1 MLNSKRTSMV
11 LVLMLMLVTLVLS
24 ACGEAATSTPAPTTK
39 AAVTAAPATTTV
51 AATTPATTTVA
62 PTTTAAPTTPAT
74 TTAAPTIVATT
85 TVAPTTAAATTIA
98 SSLQFK
104 LFTEGQFS
112 VLMPGTPK
120 LEQQQVNGS
129 GKSVTLYQYTVDLTD
144 VDATYIASYAIYP
157 TDVKLDTM
165 AVLNGARDGQV
176 GTGKL
181 TSDKDIKLGSVP
193 GKEIELTRNGV
204 YFKGRIFFT
213 GTTLYQV
220 IAGYVEGKQDDAG
233 IKTFLESF
241 KITEAPAQATPVA
254 IAATIADP
262 TEITLDPALKAALT
276 KAAPSV
282 ADLKIQMFVSDDE
295 PKHLA
300 TNTEAEITKAG
311 YKFALPGATSLVQ
324 SGTAYTGGYTLTGSP
339 DILFVIGTLTDD
351 PTQLAKNLKDFDL
364 PGMEQIDQTKFL
376 AQVKGHKS
384 LILLMTGT
392 GLGAALSGG
401 ATTTPVATTAPVVTT
416 APVATT
422 AASSNPLT
430 EIAVDPAIQ
439 AAFTKQVA
447 GVADLSVQ
455 MFVSDTA
462 PEDLATTTEAA
473 LLKTGYKF
481 ALPDHTQIYKV
492 SNGHSYAGAYAKS
505 GEQDLVLGIGTLTDD
520 QAQLASNLQELNIP
534 GLAQADSTKFL
545 AQIKGHKALVVLLSG
560 TDLIKAFNS

>member
-1 MLNSKRTSMV
+1 MV
-11 LVLMLMLVTLVLS
+11 LLLMLVLVTLVLT
-24 ACGEAATSTPAPTTK
+24 ACGEAATSTPTTKAVAATAVPATTIVAAPTTTS
-39 AAVTAAPATTTV
+39 AATKTV
-51 AATTPATTTVA
+51 AATTAPATTTVA
-62 PTTTAAPTTPAT
+62 PTT
-74 TTAAPTIVATT
+74 VAT
-85 TVAPTTAAATTIA
+85 TTAAATTIA
-98 SSLQFK
+98 ATTTVAPTSPASSLQFE
-104 LFTEGQFS
+104 LFSEGNFS

-129 GKSVTLYQYTVDLTD
+129 GKSTTLYQYTVDLTD
-144 VDATYIASYAIYP
+144 TDATYVASYAIYP
-157 TDVKLDTM
+157 ADVKLDPT
-165 AVLNGARDGQV
+165 AVLNGTRDGQV

-181 TSDKDIKLGSVP
+181 ISDKDIKLGTVP

-204 YFKGRIFFT
+204 YFKARDFFT
-213 GTTLYQV
+213 GTTLYQ
-220 IAGYVEGKQDDAG
+220 ITAGYVEGKQDAQS
-233 IKTFLESF
+233 IQTFLESF
-241 KITEAPAQATPVA
+241 KITAAPAQVTPVA
-254 IAATIADP
+254 TAATIADP
-262 TEITLDPALKAALT
+262 AEITLDPALQAALT
-276 KAAPSV
+276 KAAPGV

-300 TNTEAEITKAG
+300 TKTEADVTKAG
-311 YKFALPGATSLVQ
+311 YKFALPGATTLVQ
-324 SGTAYTGGYTLTGSP
+324 SGTAYTGGYTLAGSS
-339 DILFVIGTLTDD
+339 DLLFVIGTLSDD

-364 PGMEQIDQTKFL
+364 PGMDQIDQTKFL

-401 ATTTPVATTAPVVTT
+401 ATTTPVATTAPAV
-416 APVATT
+416 TT

-439 AAFTKQVA
+439 AAFVIQVSS
-447 GVADLSVQ
+447 VTDLSVQ

-462 PEDLATTTEAA
+462 PEDLATTTESD

-481 ALPDHTQIYKV
+481 ALSDHTQIYKV
-492 SNGHSYAGAYAKS
+492 SNGHSYAGAYAKT

-545 AQIKGHKALVVLLSG
+545 AQIKGHKTLMLLVSG
-560 TDLIKAFNS
+560 TGLLKALNP

>member
-1 MLNSKRTSMV
+1 MMFNSKRTSMV
-11 LVLMLMLVTLVLS
+11 LLLMLVLVTLVLT
-24 ACGEAATSTPAPTTK
+24 ACGEAATSTPTTKAVAATAVPATTIVAAPTTTS
-39 AAVTAAPATTTV
+39 AATKTV
-51 AATTPATTTVA
+51 AATTAPATTTVA
-62 PTTTAAPTTPAT
+62 PTT
-74 TTAAPTIVATT
+74 VAT
-85 TVAPTTAAATTIA
+85 TTAAATTIA
-98 SSLQFK
+98 ATTTVAPTSPASSLQFE
-104 LFTEGQFS
+104 LFSEGNFS

-129 GKSVTLYQYTVDLTD
+129 GKSTTLYQYTVDLTD
-144 VDATYIASYAIYP
+144 TDATYVASYAIYP
-157 TDVKLDTM
+157 ADVKLDPT
-165 AVLNGARDGQV
+165 AVLNGTRDGQV

-181 TSDKDIKLGSVP
+181 ISDKDIKLGTVP

-204 YFKGRIFFT
+204 YFKARDFFT
-213 GTTLYQV
+213 GTTLYQ
-220 IAGYVEGKQDDAG
+220 ITAGYVEGKQDAQS
-233 IKTFLESF
+233 IQTFLESF
-241 KITEAPAQATPVA
+241 KITAAPAQVTPVA
-254 IAATIADP
+254 TAATIADP
-262 TEITLDPALKAALT
+262 AEITLDPALQAALT
-276 KAAPSV
+276 KAAPGV

-300 TNTEAEITKAG
+300 TKTEADVTKAG
-311 YKFALPGATSLVQ
+311 YKFALPGATTLVQ
-324 SGTAYTGGYTLTGSP
+324 SGTAYTGGYTLAGSS
-339 DILFVIGTLTDD
+339 DLLFVIGTLSDD

-364 PGMEQIDQTKFL
+364 PGMDQIDQTKFL

-401 ATTTPVATTAPVVTT
+401 ATTTPVATTAPAV
-416 APVATT
+416 TT

-439 AAFTKQVA
+439 AAFVIQVSS
-447 GVADLSVQ
+447 VTDLSVQ

-462 PEDLATTTEAA
+462 PEDLATTTESA

-481 ALPDHTQIYKV
+481 ALSDHTQIYKV
-492 SNGHSYAGAYAKS
+492 SNGHSYAGAYAKT

-545 AQIKGHKALVVLLSG
+545 AQIKGHKTLMLLVSG
-560 TDLIKAFNS
+560 TGLLKALNP